1 MPEDGK
7 GGGAEGRGDLPPVI
21 ERWTRR
27 ERGIFSILEY
37 LLETVRP
44 RCCMD
49 TSSTL
54 DVCGEDLLVKG

>member
-1 MPEDGK
+1 MPEGGK
-7 GGGAEGRGDLPPVI
+7 GGGAEGGGDLAPVI
-21 ERWTRR
+21 EYWTGR
-27 ERGIFSILEY
+27 ERGIFSMFEY

-54 DVCGEDLLVKG
+54 DICGEDP